1 MTPVPS
7 RPPLRQAV
15 TSPPV
20 RRRTGGTLLPLL
32 ARRIAIGIFTL
43 FAVSVIVFAA
53 TQVLPGNAAS
63 AVLGQSATP
72 QRLAQLEAQMHLDR
86 PAVVQYLSWIGGILH
101 GNPGTS
107 LRHQSVASIVLPRVL
122 ASLALVL
129 IAAIIGITIGVVG
142 GVLAAARRDGILDQ
156 SMSLASWSSPRCR
169 SSSSPCCWWWLFST
183 TIFRVLPAVSIV
195 APGQSVLDAPSQL
208 VLPIATLVI
217 VIVPYIFRMM
227 RGAMLEALESDYV
240 EMARLKGIAVRR
252 ILFVHALPNAL
263 APVIQVIGLTLL
275 YLAGGIVVVEFVFNY
290 RGLGQGL
297 INAVTT
303 RDIPTIQFLVLILA
317 AFYVFVNIVTDV
329 LVLLVS
335 PPPAVPAMTDRATI
349 LPASARQPPRRAGR
363 TRRHPRHPR
372 PGAPHQARNHRP
384 RTGRSSWC

>member
-1 MTPVPS
+1 MTPV
-7 RPPLRQAV
+7 AV
-15 TSPPV
+15 TSSPPDSDV
-20 RRRTGGTLLPLL
+20 PARSQRTGGTLLPLL

-72 QRLAQLEAQMHLDR
+72 ARLAQLEAQMHLDR
-86 PAVVQYLSWIGGILH
+86 PAVAQYLSWIGGILH

-107 LRHQSVASIVLPRVL
+107 LVANQSVASIVLPRVL
-122 ASLALVL
+122 ASLALVIL
-129 IAAIIGITIGVVG
+129 AAIIGIAIGVVG
-142 GVLAAARRDGILDQ
+142 GVLAAARRDGLLDQ
-156 SMSLASWSSPRCR
+156 SMSLTSLVITALPEFVVA
-169 SSSSPCCWWWLFST
+169 LLLVVIFST
-183 TIFRVLPAVSIV
+183 TIFRVLPAVSII
-195 APGQSVLDAPSQL
+195 APGQSVLGSPSQL

-240 EMARLKGIAVRR
+240 EMARLKGVAVRR

-297 INAVTT
+297 VNAVTT

-335 PPPAVPAMTDRATI
+335 PR
-349 LPASARQPPRRAGR
+349 RRYPR
-363 TRRHPRHPR
+363 
-372 PGAPHQARNHRP
+372 
-384 RTGRSSWC
+384 